1 MLSSVRIS
9 VLFGYFFIT
18 ITILTVILCCK
29 ISKLDYRFGLILS
42 EINYEK
48 LYLNGLQPKTNTTEK
63 DTASACLIIKDDN
76 PRLIEWIAYHY
87 QVLPLRHLV
96 ITSDPSSLTSPKEIL
111 DRWRRVIHD
120 LEITEWDEEDYK
132 FNPFQAQYLLKE
144 EMDESRRAE
153 QALID
158 RQYAFYGK
166 CAMYLKKRNRTWV
179 FNIDSDEYVAFN
191 NYHSDDPTVMGE
203 ALSYSRLAEQLVSN
217 RDSQYL
223 GVPLPT
229 LKHRYDLKRRAKM
242 KKIYAEQIE
251 VAGKESKLRSLRNR
265 LPHINEGNILDFI
278 NQMNQHNSSPFHNP
292 CYLMPRL
299 WISSIDHSSS
309 PSETNKVH
317 SIFDE
322 SHYTTLRFFHHAE
335 KGGKISRKCP
345 I

>member
-132 FNPFQAQYLLKE
+132 F
-144 EMDESRRAE
+144 
-153 QALID
+153 
-158 RQYAFYGK
+158 
-166 CAMYLKKRNRTWV
+166 
-179 FNIDSDEYVAFN
+179 
-191 NYHSDDPTVMGE
+191 
-203 ALSYSRLAEQLVSN
+203 
-217 RDSQYL
+217 
-223 GVPLPT
+223 
-229 LKHRYDLKRRAKM
+229 
-242 KKIYAEQIE
+242 
-251 VAGKESKLRSLRNR
+251 
-265 LPHINEGNILDFI
+265 
-278 NQMNQHNSSPFHNP
+278 
-292 CYLMPRL
+292 PRL
-299 WISSIDHSSS
+299 TQPLHVHVLRFPALAGVRDRYAVSSS
-309 PSETNKVH
+309 LNRS
-317 SIFDE
+317 D
-322 SHYTTLRFFHHAE
+322 
-335 KGGKISRKCP
+335 CP
-345 I
+345 TSYG